1 MLLSDVHIE
10 PILNRQDETNIAAI
24 LEIAKQR
31 QPDAIMIAGD
41 FLDTLEV
48 LYCEVI
54 LEKIK
59 SFLHILNSIAP
70 VYIGVGNHDLGIGFQ
85 ARQAKYELKMFSEYQ
100 SFIFSTPANL
110 LHNSSAYLDASK
122 EIKILGLTLP
132 PEYYNLDKDKHLDA
146 REKHKCLENM
156 LVENAK
162 GVNEDFTVALV
173 HSPEHLDVKMRKTC
187 PGIDLFISGHLHDGL
202 VPVGIFGLTRFSDR
216 GLISS
221 DGSLFPARAR
231 GTSRDLDNGLLILG
245 AVKAIP
251 TDVSRAFQLM
261 ARPLFPPEISFLHL
275 IPE

>member
-1 MLLSDVHIE
+1 MYVRALDYRLHSAKITKQYNLMLLSDVHIE

-202 VPVGIFGLTRFSDR
+202 VPVGTHAKNEELESSLIFH
-216 GLISS
+216 
-221 DGSLFPARAR
+221 SLFVASS
-231 GTSRDLDNGLLILG
+231 TIYYKKSNLY
-245 AVKAIP
+245 
-251 TDVSRAFQLM
+251 
-261 ARPLFPPEISFLHL
+261 
-275 IPE
+275 

>member
-1 MLLSDVHIE
+1 MYVRALDYRLHSAKITKQYNLMLLSDVHIE

-100 SFIFSTPANL
+100 SFIFST
-110 LHNSSAYLDASK
+110 H
-122 EIKILGLTLP
+122 
-132 PEYYNLDKDKHLDA
+132 H
-146 REKHKCLENM
+146 
-156 LVENAK
+156 
-162 GVNEDFTVALV
+162 
-173 HSPEHLDVKMRKTC
+173 
-187 PGIDLFISGHLHDGL
+187 IS
-202 VPVGIFGLTRFSDR
+202 
-216 GLISS
+216 
-221 DGSLFPARAR
+221 
-231 GTSRDLDNGLLILG
+231 
-245 AVKAIP
+245 
-251 TDVSRAFQLM
+251 
-261 ARPLFPPEISFLHL
+261 HL
-275 IPE
+275 IA